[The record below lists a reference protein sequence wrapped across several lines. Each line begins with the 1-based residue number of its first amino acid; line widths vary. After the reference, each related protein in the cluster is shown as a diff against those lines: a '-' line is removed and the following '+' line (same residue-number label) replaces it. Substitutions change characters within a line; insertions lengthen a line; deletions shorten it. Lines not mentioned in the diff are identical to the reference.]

1 MADYKTYEILRI
13 WGGGGSE
20 GPPFFSPEGCW
31 RHPTTS
37 LAQFKA
43 AAGLVIPG
51 QAVSFTLIRNRKKLV
66 VPVQTSEVDKEA
78 FAPGRRHIN
87 KVPGPWGTSSPG
99 APG

>member
-1 MADYKTYEILRI
+1 M
-13 WGGGGSE
+13 
-20 GPPFFSPEGCW
+20 
-31 RHPTTS
+31 
-37 LAQFKA
+37 
-43 AAGLVIPG
+43 
-51 QAVSFTLIRNRKKLV
+51 SFTLIRNRKKLL